1 MRPSRLGVLAAA
13 FLCLGC
19 WTLAQSPGDGKAV
32 REPAVAGQFYPAQPA
47 ALKQALE
54 AYLRDAVAPKPDR
67 PIAIVVPHAG
77 YIYSA
82 QIAADAWRQAGRHRY
97 DTIVLLGTN
106 HTGAA
111 TGRVSVYSGAG
122 FRTPLGTVQIDKAIT
137 DALLKEDSISVPDQ
151 AAHARE
157 HSIEV
162 HVPFVQHLFPG
173 AKIVAAVV
181 GTQDPALCARFG
193 RALGRVLKDRQVLIV
208 ASSDLSHYPS
218 ARDATSVD
226 RRTLEA
232 IASLSPERLH
242 SSAQAE
248 MQRGVPDLAT
258 TACGEAP
265 IMAAMTAATL
275 LGATRGTVVSYAN
288 SADVAVGDPSR
299 AVGYGAVVFTAGE
312 RGSDTSALTPPP
324 IPPKDTPLTAADK
337 KALLQLARETLQ
349 RYLNTETLPL
359 ARGLDPKLQRDQGVF
374 VTLKKRGD
382 LRGCIGNITG
392 GAPLCRLVTIMALE
406 AALNDPRFSKVQ
418 PRELDSLEIE
428 ISVLTPLRSIR
439 APQEIVVGR
448 DGVVLSKNGRSAVFL
463 PQVATEQGW
472 GRDEMLDNL
481 SLKAGLPANAW
492 RTGAS
497 FSVFQAEVFG
507 EGDIKQ

>member
-1 MRPSRLGVLAAA
+1 MRPSRFGALAAA

-19 WTLAQSPGDGKAV
+19 WTLAQTPGNSKAV

-54 AYLRDAVAPKPDR
+54 AYLRDAVPPKPDR
-67 PIAIVVPHAG
+67 PIAIVVPHAS

-97 DTIVLLGTN
+97 DTVVLLGTN

-122 FRTPLGTVQIDKAIT
+122 FRTPLGTVQVDKTIV
-137 DALLKEDSISVPDQ
+137 DALLKEDPTSMLDQ
-151 AAHARE
+151 AAHASE

-162 HVPFVQHLFPG
+162 HVPFVQYLFPG

-181 GTQDPALCARFG
+181 GTQDPASCARFG
-193 RALGRVLKDRQVLIV
+193 RALGKVLKDRQALIV

-218 ARDATSVD
+218 ARDAASVD

-232 IASLSPERLH
+232 IASLSPDRLH

-248 MQRGVPDLAT
+248 MQRGIPDLVT

-265 IMAAMTAATL
+265 IMAAMTAAML
-275 LGATRGTVVSYAN
+275 LGATRGTIVSYAN
-288 SADVAVGDPSR
+288 SADVAVGDPAR

-312 RGSDTSALTPPP
+312 RGSDTSALTPQPA
-324 IPPKDTPLTAADK
+324 PKDAPLTAADK
-337 KALLQLARETLQ
+337 KALLQLARETLW

-359 ARGLDPKLQRDQGVF
+359 ARGLDPKLQRERGVF

-392 GAPLCRLVTIMALE
+392 GAPLCRLVSMMALE

-418 PRELDSLEIE
+418 PKELDSLEIE
-428 ISVLTPLRSIR
+428 ISVLTPPRSIR

-448 DGVVLSKNGRSAVFL
+448 DCVILSKSGRSAVFL

-472 GRDEMLDNL
+472 GLEEMLDNL
-481 SLKAGLPANAW
+481 SLKAGLPAGAW

-507 EGDIKQ
+507 EAEFRK

>member
-32 REPAVAGQFYPAQPA
+32 REPAVAGEFYPAQPA

-181 GTQDPALCARFG
+181 GTQDPASCARFG
-193 RALGRVLKDRQVLIV
+193 RTLGRVLKDGQVLIV

-232 IASLSPERLH
+232 IASLSPDRLH

-265 IMAAMTAATL
+265 IMAAMAAATL

-324 IPPKDTPLTAADK
+324 APKNAPLTAADK

-507 EGDIKQ
+507 EAEFRK